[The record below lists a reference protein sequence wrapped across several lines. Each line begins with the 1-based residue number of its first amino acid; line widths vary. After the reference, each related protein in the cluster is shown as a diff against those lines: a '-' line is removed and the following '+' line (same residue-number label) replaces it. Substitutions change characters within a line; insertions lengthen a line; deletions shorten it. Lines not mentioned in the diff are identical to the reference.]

1 MRQVRQMMKK
11 AQSLMLRFLLAGSD
25 TVHPVSRSMSIADPL
40 LWTKSP
46 GIRKYAIAVVS
57 VAAALILPQWPR
69 LHLEAATASL
79 FFCAIMVS
87 AWFGGFRAGFLATS
101 LATLA
106 FDYYFLPPIHS
117 LAAKPEEIPRLIVFA
132 GSAFVI
138 ASLSAA
144 QRSATESLRVARDDL
159 LETVKKL
166 QRTNAALQAE
176 SRERKETEEK
186 LRRSEAYLTEGQRLS
201 HTGSWAWDVARGEI
215 VHRSQEYSRLFG
227 FDPEAGPRTLETI
240 LQRIH
245 PDDRGRVRETWDR
258 VARERSDYEMDY
270 RVALPG
276 GVVKYIH
283 GVGHPVFNPAGDL
296 IEFIGTSID
305 VTERKRAE
313 EEREKLRQAQADLA
327 HVSRVTTMGEL
338 TASLAH
344 EIKQPIAAA
353 ITDAN
358 TCLRWLARDEPDLE
372 EARAAAHRVVKDATR
387 ASEIVSHVRLL
398 FKKGASER
406 EEVDVNEIIRE
417 MLVLLHNEIT
427 RYSIAIRAELAADL
441 PQVMGDRVQ
450 LQQVIMNLI
459 LNSIEAMKDA
469 NGTRELAIES
479 RPAEN
484 GHLLVAVSDT
494 GVGLPPQQ
502 VEQIFN
508 AFFPTKLQGTG
519 MGLSISRSIVES
531 HEGRL
536 WAAANSPRGASFFIT
551 LPTQVGARE

>member
-1 MRQVRQMMKK
+1 
-11 AQSLMLRFLLAGSD
+11 
-25 TVHPVSRSMSIADPL
+25 VHPESRSMSIADPL

-186 LRRSEAYLTEGQRLS
+186 LRRSEAYLTEGQILS

-508 AFFPTKLQGTG
+508 AFFTTKLQGTG

>member
-1 MRQVRQMMKK
+1 MMKK
-11 AQSLMLRFLLAGSD
+11 AHSLMLRFLLAGSD
-25 TVHPVSRSMSIADPL
+25 TVHPESRSMSIADPL

-159 LETVKKL
+159 LETVKEL

-427 RYSIAIRAELAADL
+427 RYSIAIRADLAADL

-508 AFFPTKLQGTG
+508 AFFTTKLQGTG

-531 HEGRL
+531 HEGHL